1 MKILFRCDSSS
12 TIGLGHVMRDLVLA
26 KEFSKDEVHFA
37 SLELD
42 GNINSQIPYPLHV
55 LKSNEPEEIIKLILS
70 LHVDMLIIDH
80 YGITYQEEKAI
91 KEATRVQILSFDDT
105 YEKHYC
111 DILLNHNISA
121 DTSRY
126 KNLVPSHCELRC
138 GSAYTLIRD
147 EFKNEKEKKREKIY
161 DVLLAMGG
169 ADSTNLNIPI
179 LEKLPSSCH
188 VSVLTT
194 SANANLEALK
204 EYVKDKP
211 NISLHVNSQ
220 EVAKLINQ
228 SRFAITTPSVMVHEI
243 LYMDIPF
250 LAIKTASNQD
260 DIYKYLKKNGYKA
273 YKSFEEWY
281 NYVSKHN
288 AEVYNVL
295 Q

>member
-12 TIGLGHVMRDLVLA
+12 EIGLGHVMRDLVLA
-26 KEFSKDEVHFA
+26 KKFSEDEIHFA
-37 SLELD
+37 CQNLK
-42 GNINSQIPYPLHV
+42 GNINETIPYPLHV
-55 LKSNEPEEIIKLILS
+55 LSSNDPKELIELIIS
-70 LHVDMLIIDH
+70 LHVKFLIIDH

-121 DTSRY
+121 DASRY
-126 KNLVPSHCELRC
+126 KDLVPSHCELRC

-147 EFKNEKEKKREKIY
+147 EFKKEKEKKRDKIY

-169 ADSTNLNIPI
+169 ADSANLNIPI
-179 LEKLPSSCH
+179 LKKLPSSYH

-211 NISLHVNSQ
+211 NIYLHVNSQ

-260 DIYKYLKKNGYKA
+260 DIYEYLKKNGYA
-273 YKSFEEWY
+273 TLENFDENSDF
-281 NYVSKHN
+281 NF
-288 AEVYNVL
+288 A
-295 Q
+295 

>member
-12 TIGLGHVMRDLVLA
+12 TIGLGHVMRDFVLA
-26 KEFSKDEVHFA
+26 KEFSEDEIHFA
-37 SLELD
+37 CQNLK
-42 GNINSQIPYPLHV
+42 GNINKTIPYPLHV
-55 LKSNEPEEIIKLILS
+55 LSSNDPKELIELIKT
-70 LHVDMLIIDH
+70 LHVDLLIIDH

-91 KEATRVQILSFDDT
+91 KEATKVQILSFDDT

-121 DTSRY
+121 DALRY

-147 EFKNEKEKKREKIY
+147 EFKKEKEKKRDKTY

-169 ADSTNLNIPI
+169 ADSANLNIPI
-179 LEKLPSSCH
+179 LKKLPSSYQ

-260 DIYKYLKKNGYKA
+260 DIYGYLKKNGYA
-273 YKSFEEWY
+273 TLENFDENSDF
-281 NYVSKHN
+281 NL
-288 AEVYNVL
+288 A
-295 Q
+295 